1 VSRIL
6 IETSAAVELLVL
18 GPEAERLFKIVRRA
32 DSVYTSAIARVEAGM
47 VLLGSYGWRRAD
59 FDAGFDSLGA
69 EIVGFDDVTGR
80 LALDAFERYG
90 RGRHKAKLNFGD
102 CLSYAAAQRY
112 GLKLLYIGG
121 DFAATDV
128 ARA

>member
-6 IETSAAVELLVL
+6 IETSAAVEMLIE
-18 GPEAERLFKIVRRA
+18 GPEAARLFAATRA
-32 DSVYTSAIARVEAGM
+32 ADAVYAPAVARAEAGM
-47 VLLGSYGWRRAD
+47 VLIGSYGWRRAD
-59 FDAGFDSLGA
+59 FDRAYDSLGA
-69 EIVGFDDVTGR
+69 EILAFDDQTAR

-102 CLSYAAAQRY
+102 CLSYATARRH
-112 GLKLLYIGG
+112 GLKLLYVGR

>member
-1 VSRIL
+1 MKPYL
-6 IETSAAVELLVL
+6 LDASAVVELLSRGPLESELVASLDSCPIVFSTPIRRLESGLVL
-18 GPEAERLFKIVRRA
+18 IGGRNWKRP
-32 DSVYTSAIARVEAGM
+32 
-47 VLLGSYGWRRAD
+47 D
-59 FDAGFDSLGA
+59 FDRSFDTLGTIEIPIDA
-69 EIVGFDDVTGR
+69 EIGR

-102 CLSYAAAQRY
+102 CLSYATARRH
-112 GLKLLYIGG
+112 GLKLLYVGR